1 MYHYEGFPRHDPC
14 SFITARSLAH
24 LLQPETDR
32 NKITHHIISDKLH
45 FAQFFTSPQI
55 NRTTGTTLTKRS
67 VILSRIALATR
78 WIDKCRIQH
87 CPTHP
92 SCVWIPKALLVSTKT
107 PESEPLL
114 TPPHPV

>member
-55 NRTTGTTLTKRS
+55 NRTTGTTLLFSRQAFSLDKAIRDSFANCSCHTLDRQVS
-67 VILSRIALATR
+67 HTALSDT
-78 WIDKCRIQH
+78 
-87 CPTHP
+87 
-92 SCVWIPKALLVSTKT
+92 
-107 PESEPLL
+107 PLL
-114 TPPHPV
+114 RLDT